1 MNFSDTLPN
10 EVVSVVEVSSEEMKE
25 FMEKYQA
32 KNAPSANNN
41 GGSTDYYKLP
51 PNCTDCQD
59 IIEWRKM
66 NFAQGNIMKA
76 VFCFNIPRGTSS
88 YLRDLNKIIWFAQR
102 EINRI
107 LIEEKKKR
115 RIK

>member
-1 MNFSDTLPN
+1 MYLEELKAISNKVN
-10 EVVSVVEVSSEEMKE
+10 EEMSERLKE
-25 FMEKYQA
+25 YQA

-107 LIEEKKKR
+107 LTEEKKKR